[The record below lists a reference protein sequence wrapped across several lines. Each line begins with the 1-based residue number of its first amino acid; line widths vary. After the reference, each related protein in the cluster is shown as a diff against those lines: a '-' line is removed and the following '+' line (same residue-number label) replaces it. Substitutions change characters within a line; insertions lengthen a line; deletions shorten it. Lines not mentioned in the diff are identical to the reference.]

1 MNASY
6 IQLAQQQIT
15 LPNPTGRCALG
26 WDLNQTH
33 PPHGMQ
39 EWTASEGRH
48 SSWCLGEQA
57 IYWWAGHKTGGAML
71 PSDPTSG
78 AETKVTHCLGWRH
91 TNYVHFIF
99 FSLGIQFRLLHCPV
113 SLAFRWEPCTWF
125 LSNGMWMVARWPHPS
140 MTKKKKSIVPPTP
153 FTKDCGNSIFFGAS
167 TGCRVGGV
175 VFNQHALTWRQHGI
189 TFTTWSYWNVWVVH
203 HGARALTHADY
214 YCLHL
219 KACIRIYLE

>member
-15 LPNPTGRCALG
+15 LPNPTGRWALG

-140 MTKKKKSIVPPTP
+140 MTKKKKINCTP
-153 FTKDCGNSIFFGAS
+153 YSFHQRLWKLYLLWGKY
-167 TGCRVGGV
+167 RMQGGRGG
-175 VFNQHALTWRQHGI
+175 FQPACTDMKTAWHNL
-189 TFTTWSYWNVWVVH
+189 
-203 HGARALTHADY
+203 Y
-214 YCLHL
+214 YMKLL
-219 KACIRIYLE
+219 KCVSRSSRS